1 MLNTY
6 YNPVRTYH
14 GVGSLSVLP
23 QLVNGLNPQKILLLI
38 WDESVLENRYIK
50 ETAAAFADILTIKT
64 FAWSNPEM
72 FQLYEIY
79 NETKNENYELVIAV
93 GGGSVLDVGK
103 SLCCLYAQT
112 VESLEAMRTMIAD
125 KTYSKPQCK
134 WIGIPT
140 TAGTGSEVTCWATVW
155 DSEHNKKYSVDTQDN
170 YAYAAVIDPVLASSM
185 PVKLAVSSA
194 LDAVCHAAESYW
206 AKASNTV
213 SRAAALSAIKI
224 IMDNIDGLLCGKEEA
239 HDAMAHG
246 SMLAGLAFSNTR
258 TTACHSIS
266 YPLTMKYH
274 IPHGVA
280 VSMLFGTCYAFKP
293 AVY

>member
-1 MLNTY
+1 MNTY
-6 YNPVRTYH
+6 YNPVRTYQ

-23 QLVNGLNPQKILLLI
+23 QLVSSLKPGRILLLI
-38 WDESVLENRYIK
+38 WDESVLKNRYIK
-50 ETAAAFADILTIKT
+50 ETAAAFADILTVKT

-93 GGGSVLDVGK
+93 VGGSVLDVGK
-103 SLCCLYAQT
+103 SLCCLYAQP
-112 VESLEAMRTMIAD
+112 VDSLEAMRNMIAA
-125 KTYSKPQCK
+125 KTYGKPQCK
-134 WIGIPT
+134 WIGVPT

-206 AKASNTV
+206 LFIF
-213 SRAAALSAIKI
+213 LSI
-224 IMDNIDGLLCGKEEA
+224 
-239 HDAMAHG
+239 
-246 SMLAGLAFSNTR
+246 
-258 TTACHSIS
+258 
-266 YPLTMKYH
+266 
-274 IPHGVA
+274 
-280 VSMLFGTCYAFKP
+280 
-293 AVY
+293 

>member
-6 YNPVRTYH
+6 YNPVRTYQ

-23 QLVNGLNPQKILLLI
+23 QLVNGLNPKKILLLI

-103 SLCCLYAQT
+103 SLCCLYAQP

-125 KTYSKPQCK
+125 KAYSKPQCK

-155 DSEHNKKYSVDTQDN
+155 DSEHNKNILSIRRITTLMQPLSTLCWHLPCRLSWQYLLRWTR
-170 YAYAAVIDPVLASSM
+170 YAMLLKVTGPRQTTPCRALLHLLPLKLLWKISTGFCAARKKHMTLWRRGACWQGWP
-185 PVKLAVSSA
+185 
-194 LDAVCHAAESYW
+194 
-206 AKASNTV
+206 
-213 SRAAALSAIKI
+213 SAIRAPRPAI
-224 IMDNIDGLLCGKEEA
+224 PSL
-239 HDAMAHG
+239 
-246 SMLAGLAFSNTR
+246 TR
-258 TTACHSIS
+258 
-266 YPLTMKYH
+266 
-274 IPHGVA
+274 
-280 VSMLFGTCYAFKP
+280 
-293 AVY
+293 